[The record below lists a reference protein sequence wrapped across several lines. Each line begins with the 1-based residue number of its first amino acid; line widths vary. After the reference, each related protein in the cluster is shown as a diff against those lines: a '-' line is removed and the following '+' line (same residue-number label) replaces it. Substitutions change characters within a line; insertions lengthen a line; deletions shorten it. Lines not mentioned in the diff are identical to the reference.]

1 MSFHQ
6 ARYPERLVKE
16 YSSDNSS
23 FIEYTEI
30 PEWFP
35 DSMRRGSLN
44 LPQIAEYDVVRH
56 FTRLSE
62 MNYSVDTG
70 VYPLGSCTMKFNPK
84 YADRIASIQEFS
96 EVHPLSGEDNMQGSL
111 RIMYE
116 LQEMLKSISQM
127 DEVSLQPPAGAQGE
141 FTGIMIIRKFF
152 EVNGEGSIRNEILI
166 PDSAHGTNP
175 ASSAMGG
182 FKTVEIPSNG
192 DGMVD
197 LGALESALSERTAA
211 LMITNPNTLGIFDS
225 QISEIA
231 RMVHSAGGFLYYDG
245 ANFNAILGKTAPG
258 KMGFDI
264 THFNLHKTFATPHG
278 GGGPGAGPVGVVKK
292 LKDFL
297 PVPIVRK
304 NMERYF
310 LDSSLKNTI
319 GKVAGFYGNFGI
331 LLRAWAYIR
340 RNGSDGLCE
349 ITERAVLNTNY
360 LAGKLSQKYRIPYA
374 KIKKHEVVVSS
385 EGTGKRALDIAKYL
399 LDQGLHP
406 PTIYFPLIVKEALMI
421 EMTETV
427 SREDLDLYA
436 ESMLKALEV
445 SESEISEMPR
455 NTAVRRVDEVK
466 AARDQILRW

>member
-1 MSFHQ
+1 MSYHQ
-6 ARYPERLVKE
+6 ARYSEKLINE
-16 YSSDNSS
+16 YRSGNSS
-23 FIEYTEI
+23 FIEQAEI
-30 PEWFP
+30 PDWIPE
-35 DSMRRGSLN
+35 SVCRNSLN
-44 LPQIAEYDVVRH
+44 LPPVAEYDLVRH

-70 VYPLGSCTMKFNPK
+70 IYPLGSCTMKFNPK
-84 YADRIASIQEFS
+84 YADSIASIPEFLDM
-96 EVHPLSGEDNMQGSL
+96 HPLSSEDSIQGSL

-116 LQEMLKSISQM
+116 LQEMLKSISHM

-141 FTGIMIIRKFF
+141 FTGIMIVKKFF
-152 EVNGEGSIRNEILI
+152 EVNGQGNIRDEILI

-182 FKTVEIPSNG
+182 FKTVEIPSNE

-197 LGALESALSERTAA
+197 LKALESALSERTAA
-211 LMITNPNTLGIFDS
+211 LMITNPNTLGIFDN

-231 RMVHSAGGFLYYDG
+231 RMVHAAGGFLYYDG

-278 GGGPGAGPVGVVKK
+278 GGGPGAGPVGVVSR
-292 LKDFL
+292 LKEYL
-297 PVPIVRK
+297 PVPVVRK
-304 NMERYF
+304 DGERYY

-340 RNGSDGLCE
+340 RNGSDGLKE
-349 ITERAVLNTNY
+349 VTERAVINTNY
-360 LAGKLSQKYRIPYA
+360 LTKKLSQKYRIPYA

-385 EGTGKRALDIAKYL
+385 EGTGKRAMDIAKYL
-399 LDQGLHP
+399 LDLGMHP

-427 SREDLDLYA
+427 SREDLDHYA
-436 ESMLKALEV
+436 EAMLNALET
-445 SESEISEMPR
+445 SDKEISDMPR

-466 AARDQILRW
+466 AARDLILRW